1 MNLVQFKTNIH
12 EFERCERDVILFI
25 LDYLTEIHSLGW
37 GQGQKEIAACTESR
51 FFPLFATNFMYN
63 LMYSLLKI
71 AVSRI
76 LAKIIAK
83 SFCPWVGGGGF
94 QHQHSIKKAKLREFK
109 CRDFQGSGQVCFAKL
124 YPSKVCMSCTNRT
137 GYC

>member
-37 GQGQKEIAACTESR
+37 G
-51 FFPLFATNFMYN
+51 
-63 LMYSLLKI
+63 
-71 AVSRI
+71 
-76 LAKIIAK
+76 
-83 SFCPWVGGGGF
+83 GGGGF

>member
-1 MNLVQFKTNIH
+1 MEPVKEAISVCSWINKKTADSVHDAWFTYNAPSSIH
-12 EFERCERDVILFI
+12 EIIIAGKISGWAYMNRDHIQNSQAVPSNEWHHVCI
-25 LDYLTEIHSLGW
+25 TW

-51 FFPLFATNFMYN
+51 FFPLFATNFMYS

-83 SFCPWVGGGGF
+83 SFCP
-94 QHQHSIKKAKLREFK
+94 
-109 CRDFQGSGQVCFAKL
+109 
-124 YPSKVCMSCTNRT
+124 CM
-137 GYC
+137 GA

>member
-25 LDYLTEIHSLGW
+25 LDFLTEIHSLGW
-37 GQGQKEIAACTESR
+37 RGEGG
-51 FFPLFATNFMYN
+51 
-63 LMYSLLKI
+63 
-71 AVSRI
+71 
-76 LAKIIAK
+76 
-83 SFCPWVGGGGF
+83 GGGGF

-109 CRDFQGSGQVCFAKL
+109 CRDFQGSGQVCFAEL
-124 YPSKVCMSCTNRT
+124 YPRKVCMSCTNRT